1 MTRLA
6 ILFALVLP
14 MSASAGTFTFFQT
27 PSKKIGCV
35 YSTSPAYVRCD
46 ISSGLK
52 PPPAKPRGC
61 QNDWTFGYEMSPR
74 GRARTVCAGDTVFS
88 PSARVIKYGTT
99 WHGGAFS
106 CSSQR
111 SGLRCRN
118 SSGHGFFLS
127 KQRSYRF

>member
-1 MTRLA
+1 MIRLA
-6 ILFALVLP
+6 ILLALVLP
-14 MSASAGTFTFFQT
+14 VGATAGTFKFFQT

-35 YSTSPAYVRCD
+35 YSTAPASVRCD

-52 PPPAKPRGC
+52 PPPPKPRGC

-99 WHGGAFS
+99 WRGGAFS
-106 CSSQR
+106 CASQR
-111 SGLRCRN
+111 TGLRCRN
-118 SSGHGFFLS
+118 ASGHGFFLS
-127 KQRSYRF
+127 RQHSYRF